1 MPEAP
6 TDTPRRVLVL
16 GWHAATERQL
26 RPLARWY
33 EGRGHAVRVVLT
45 PTFRTMGLP
54 GAWARFGRELAEA
67 LEAET
72 RRDPR
77 AVLVHAFSNAGF
89 WTLAALADALDA
101 HAPSVQLEGLVID
114 SAPGFPEKV
123 PFWFTAR
130 YATPAMMPGLLTAL
144 GGKPRAFHPLLS
156 PPIAAFFAV
165 WHVLARP
172 QVRFMEDGQRKVRAL
187 IAARALPLLV
197 IGSDADALIPREHV
211 DRFVRAVEA
220 RGTPVERLWF
230 ERSAHVRHLFEHRAE
245 YFARLESFV
254 SRA

>member
-1 MPEAP
+1 M
-6 TDTPRRVLVL
+6 LVL

-33 EGRGHAVRVVLT
+33 EGRGYAVRVVLT

-54 GAWARFGRELAEA
+54 GAWARFGRELARELA
-67 LEAET
+67 HGAE
-72 RRDPR
+72 RD
-77 AVLVHAFSNAGF
+77 VIVHAFSNAGF

-101 HAPSVQLEGLVID
+101 HAPHVRIRGVVID

-130 YATPAMMPGLLTAL
+130 YATPAMMPGLLAAL
-144 GGKPRAFHPLLS
+144 GRRPRSFHPLLS

-172 QVRFMEDGQRKVRAL
+172 QVAFMGAGQRKVRAL

-211 DRFVRAVEA
+211 DGFVRAVEA
-220 RGTPVERLWF
+220 GGTRVERLWF
-230 ERSAHVRHLFEHRAE
+230 EKSAHVRHLFEHRAAYLE
-245 YFARLESFV
+245 RLTAFLASL
-254 SRA
+254 